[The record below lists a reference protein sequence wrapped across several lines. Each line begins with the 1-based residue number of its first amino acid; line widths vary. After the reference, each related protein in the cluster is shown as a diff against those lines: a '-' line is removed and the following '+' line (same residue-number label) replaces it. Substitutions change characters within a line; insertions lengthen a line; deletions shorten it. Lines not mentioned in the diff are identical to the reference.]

1 MAVINKIF
9 IVLLL
14 IQTGLAG
21 TLTYNLFKEGAYISM
36 GIQSALIFLSVVISF
51 MTFWTNSIKY
61 LYMYIITMVL
71 WIILEVFLYLDIFGI
86 FHVLDSL
93 DDLIIGT
100 TAKNNYKNNTK
111 AILSLT
117 SYLYMGLLGS
127 MVVGTI
133 VSFFIKLTK
142 TVKQTDEY
150 GNVYRSSKVVSII
163 GPGEKKTRFASQVN
177 IIGDDMG
184 GDPGIKIIPN
194 NNNYFNSLN
203 FKRDSRR
210 KDIDY
215 NNYNKLQNDSP
226 SSFLGSNSPPMGNNT
241 DLRRM
246 KNDNQLNPPNSRY
259 NEDYYSIMKDRSDT
273 DVKFTTLSHGVKP
286 EAPRSIM
293 KQQEDD
299 ANRSNT
305 WDRSVASR
313 RGHEARE
320 RNDRAR
326 NRERIRERERERM
339 RERSR
344 NRDRERGDRTRD
356 RDRRD
361 RGERNRDED
370 SPRSRSNREKERN
383 NRKRYEDE
391 EEEEE
396 EKELHPGNISSR
408 EELESYLNKSSMSIY
423 LNKSMISEKNPKF
436 VSMFEIEENASD
448 VDSEDDFTMNHF
460 TIKCKICKKDIPIE
474 EVENHQCESNNI
486 PLINVETEEHKKA
499 MEEKARKEQEEKER
513 KEREEREKK
522 EKEEK
527 ERREKEEKE
536 RQEKEE
542 KERKEKEEE
551 RARQRKQRERERE
564 RRREERSR
572 ERRRD
577 ERSRERKPSV
587 RDHDRDHDRD
597 RERRRRDKDAEWEQ
611 RYNNKSSDRTK
622 DRDRERDRSERRR
635 RKEEDVREGG
645 RYEIIINYDQIL
657 NDEVSVKIG
666 DVFEVERIFEDGWC
680 VGTNLSTNKWGAIPL
695 NCLNNKQERRRRIQ
709 SLYMS

>member
-9 IVLLL
+9 ILLLL

-21 TLTYNLFKEGAYISM
+21 TVTYILFKEGAYISM

-51 MTFWTNSIKY
+51 MTFWTNSLKY
-61 LYMYIITMVL
+61 LYMYIITMLL
-71 WIILEVFLYLDIFGI
+71 WLVLEVFLFLDIFGI

-100 TAKNNYKNNTK
+100 TAKNNYKNNTNS
-111 AILSLT
+111 ILSLT
-117 SYLYMGLLGS
+117 SYLFMGLLAS
-127 MVVGTI
+127 MLLGTI
-133 VSFFIKLTK
+133 VSCFIKLTK
-142 TVKQTDEY
+142 TVKKTDEY

-177 IIGDDMG
+177 IIGNNEME
-184 GDPGIKIIPN
+184 GDPGITVIPN

-203 FKRDSRR
+203 FKKDSRR

-226 SSFLGSNSPPMGNNT
+226 SSFLGGNSPPMSNNT
-241 DLRRM
+241 DYNYNSLRRV
-246 KNDNQLNPPNSRY
+246 KNDNQLNVPKSRY
-259 NEDYYSIMKDRSDT
+259 NEDYYSIMQDRSNT

-286 EAPRSIM
+286 EAPRSIL
-293 KQQEDD
+293 KQEDD
-299 ANRSNT
+299 ANRSST
-305 WDRSVASR
+305 WDRSVSSR

-320 RNDRAR
+320 KNERAR

-339 RERSR
+339 RDRSR

-383 NRKRYEDE
+383 NYKRYEDE
-391 EEEEE
+391 EEEEKE

-423 LNKSMISEKNPKF
+423 LSKSMIDEKNPKF

-448 VDSEDDFTMNHF
+448 VDSEEDFTMNHF
-460 TIKCKICKKDIPIE
+460 TIKCKICKKDIPID

-486 PLINVETEEHKKA
+486 PLINIETEEHKKE

-522 EKEEK
+522 EKEEM
-527 ERREKEEKE
+527 ERK
-536 RQEKEE
+536 EKEE

-564 RRREERSR
+564 KRREERSR

-587 RDHDRDHDRD
+587 RDRDHDRD

-611 RYNNKSSDRTK
+611 RYNNKSSSDRTK
-622 DRDRERDRSERRR
+622 DRERERDRSERRR
-635 RKEEDVREGG
+635 RKDEEVREGG

-657 NDEVSVKIG
+657 NDEVSVKVG
-666 DVFEVERIFEDGWC
+666 DVFEIERIFEDGWC
-680 VGTNLSTNKWGAIPL
+680 VGTNLSTSKWGAIPI